1 MKVLS
6 LVIML
11 CIMQIPLFLCAQ
23 ASLVSYSVLSADEYA
38 ELERMLAEAELLPE
52 HTKFYRDWDPY
63 TRLKSDWHM
72 QVLQGGLDALPLFGD
87 LREVMSVDYHGDIL
101 EELCKITFG
110 VRGIASTQSRH
121 EEIRKFAD
129 GIKKPADI
137 FRYLERAFSE
147 LEPLMDAAFDDLSP
161 AELDTL
167 QAFCLQLMLEEEHTE
182 DYRAYFEKHQ
192 LPWLNDMDLGR
203 MADLLEKVDGLA
215 LGKAAYEYRIWAEML
230 ETAVYYL
237 ELTNTKPIFHKS
249 PWGLM
254 VIGSIMDDTYNA
266 STHPILGKE
275 RLCAI
280 IDPAGND
287 VYEVPFVTSAK
298 YPFYFLSD
306 FFGADVYRGSE
317 PFFLT
322 LAGLGYSNDGHGDD
336 VYQLGDFSF
345 AAALGMGV
353 HIDFSG
359 DDYYQGGLFSQAAA
373 IGGVYLLSDTLGN
386 DVYRAH
392 TMSQAFGSTL
402 GAGVLRDGDGSDLYY
417 LGGKYIHA
425 PLMPNDFRTMG
436 QGMGFGLRPALA
448 GGLGLL
454 YDKAGNDRY
463 MGGVYAQGVGYW
475 YSTGVLIDEG
485 GNDVYN
491 AVYYPQGSGI
501 HMASGFL
508 YDHEGDDAY
517 YSRNGPGQGAGHDW
531 SFGML
536 VDAGGN
542 DAYSIHG
549 GNGLGLSNSLGIFV
563 DKSGND
569 RYERKEAQ
577 NYAHGAFSRSTGS
590 IGLFLDAGGND
601 IYPEGVMVNDST
613 WVKGNYGIGR
623 DIELNV
629 LAEDQQV
636 SDVDELDPPAVDAPV
651 TDIFAAAAEWEVGSA
666 VNRVRKAREI
676 MLARAEEMQPY
687 ILEHKLGSQSGLEY
701 RAIDAFLRGSEGF
714 QTKILD
720 YVNSPDSLKA
730 KNVISLL
737 AGVKDQRLLS
747 HLEDFLN
754 EGRYL
759 ASCISA
765 LGNLES
771 EAGLRLLSQHRNLEN
786 ERLRFLVVRS
796 IAAYESEDAKQ
807 ALQGFAADESF
818 LIQALLRNLPKDTP

>member
-1 MKVLS
+1 M
-6 LVIML
+6 
-11 CIMQIPLFLCAQ
+11 
-23 ASLVSYSVLSADEYA
+23 
-38 ELERMLAEAELLPE
+38 
-52 HTKFYRDWDPY
+52 
-63 TRLKSDWHM
+63 
-72 QVLQGGLDALPLFGD
+72 
-87 LREVMSVDYHGDIL
+87 
-101 EELCKITFG
+101 
-110 VRGIASTQSRH
+110 
-121 EEIRKFAD
+121 
-129 GIKKPADI
+129 
-137 FRYLERAFSE
+137 
-147 LEPLMDAAFDDLSP
+147 
-161 AELDTL
+161 
-167 QAFCLQLMLEEEHTE
+167 
-182 DYRAYFEKHQ
+182 
-192 LPWLNDMDLGR
+192 
-203 MADLLEKVDGLA
+203 
-215 LGKAAYEYRIWAEML
+215 GKAAYEYRIWAEML

-322 LAGLGYSNDGHGDD
+322 LAGLGYSNDGNGDD

-417 LGGKYIHA
+417 LGGKYTHA

-517 YSRNGPGQGAGHDW
+517 YSRNGPGQGAGTI
-531 SFGML
+531 GAL
-536 VDAGGN
+536 VCWWMREVMMPIPSMVATVWACPIPWASLWTNPAMTAMKGKKPKTMRMALSVAALEASDSSWMPVVTI
-542 DAYSIHG
+542 SIP
-549 GNGLGLSNSLGIFV
+549 
-563 DKSGND
+563 
-569 RYERKEAQ
+569 KE
-577 NYAHGAFSRSTGS
+577 
-590 IGLFLDAGGND
+590 
-601 IYPEGVMVNDST
+601 
-613 WVKGNYGIGR
+613 
-623 DIELNV
+623 
-629 LAEDQQV
+629 
-636 SDVDELDPPAVDAPV
+636 
-651 TDIFAAAAEWEVGSA
+651 
-666 VNRVRKAREI
+666 
-676 MLARAEEMQPY
+676 
-687 ILEHKLGSQSGLEY
+687 
-701 RAIDAFLRGSEGF
+701 
-714 QTKILD
+714 
-720 YVNSPDSLKA
+720 
-730 KNVISLL
+730 
-737 AGVKDQRLLS
+737 
-747 HLEDFLN
+747 
-754 EGRYL
+754 
-759 ASCISA
+759 
-765 LGNLES
+765 
-771 EAGLRLLSQHRNLEN
+771 
-786 ERLRFLVVRS
+786 
-796 IAAYESEDAKQ
+796 
-807 ALQGFAADESF
+807 
-818 LIQALLRNLPKDTP
+818 